1 MTRLVSGSWAD
12 ATPDYPLPLL
22 SGDRNEP
29 DRTRWLARR
38 RLCGHAC
45 AMRVVIALALLLLP
59 SATAAQS
66 IQTGRWDVTSTAVD
80 LVVPGAPAFL
90 LRMIKGRSKSERK
103 CISPELSATGV
114 AALLA
119 PDPKAQCHIDSQQIA
134 DGRYSQTLTCP
145 QKQGPPIK
153 IRRAGSY
160 DASGFAGRLDMSGQ
174 TPKGAMSMILDQKA
188 THAAGA
194 C

>member
-1 MTRLVSGSWAD
+1 MAGEQTTQLPHGKFFCGSSVVFSDTEKKRIWSSVASG
-12 ATPDYPLPLL
+12 
-22 SGDRNEP
+22 
-29 DRTRWLARR
+29 
-38 RLCGHAC
+38 
-45 AMRVVIALALLLLP
+45 
-59 SATAAQS
+59 
-66 IQTGRWDVTSTAVD
+66 
-80 LVVPGAPAFL
+80 
-90 LRMIKGRSKSERK
+90 
-103 CISPELSATGV
+103 ISV